1 MTATPDSTRRSACLC
16 MLALGLLIVG
26 CTPAQS
32 GTSTVAPSEPSP
44 QVVTTEVKQPS
55 AVAEA
60 PVVAPPPVETAP
72 ASAPEQ
78 AGSPV
83 VKSELRTKNPE
94 QLKTVGGVKEIT
106 FDTVKFEMK
115 SKEDPFTREM
125 LTEQIEAL
133 AGQKVRVRGYILP
146 GFQQRGL
153 TQFVLMRD
161 NMECCFGPGAWV
173 YDCMIVDMKPGK
185 GADFTTRPI
194 AVEGTFS
201 IQEVADADGVVRAI
215 YHLDGENVK

>member
-1 MTATPDSTRRSACLC
+1 MTAMPDSTRRSACLS
-16 MLALGLLIVG
+16 LLSLGLLVVG
-26 CTPAQS
+26 CTQAES
-32 GTSTVAPSEPSP
+32 GTS
-44 QVVTTEVKQPS
+44 
-55 AVAEA
+55 
-60 PVVAPPPVETAP
+60 VVAPTEPAPAVVTAEVQPLPPAAEPSAPVEPTAVSASEP
-72 ASAPEQ
+72 AA
-78 AGSPV
+78 APV
-83 VKSELRTKNPE
+83 VKSELRTPNPE
-94 QLKTVGGVKEIT
+94 RLKTVGGVKEIT
-106 FDTVKFEMK
+106 FDTVKFDMK

-185 GADFTTRPI
+185 SADFTTRPI

-215 YHLDGENVK
+215 YHLDGENAK